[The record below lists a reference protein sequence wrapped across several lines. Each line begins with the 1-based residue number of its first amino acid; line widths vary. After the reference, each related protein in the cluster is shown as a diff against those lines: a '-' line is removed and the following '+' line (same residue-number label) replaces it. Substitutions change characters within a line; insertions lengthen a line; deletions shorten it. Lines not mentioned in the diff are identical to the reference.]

1 MPCCRHWKELMQIT
15 GTQLDLAPEVF
26 RLQHLLN
33 AKLIAH
39 RDEARIRPVLGTS
52 RLTGPC

>member
-1 MPCCRHWKELMQIT
+1 MTRRRHWKELMQIT

-39 RDEARIRPVLGTS
+39 RDEVRNAVAS
-52 RLTGPC
+52 C